1 MIHSRHAMVRS
12 AVLSVLWC
20 AGTGL
25 AWSQAAASLPAEGVF
40 VHPWGVPTKVE
51 GSWEGTYE
59 RRNNFDLRRDRA
71 RDRRDREQ
79 EVKLSAT
86 SDVTPSVQVRLEAV
100 GLYEASARQGSDTE
114 RSSTLG
120 RGETWV
126 RWTENPGSPLSV
138 QVGRISLSERRAWW
152 WDEDLDAVRVRWDD
166 KAWGLDAGWGRE
178 VARVYRNQ
186 SGIDPVQRGVSRFFG
201 QGAWRYADRHSLDG
215 FWLLARDGSG
225 AQRGPIANEDALDA
239 SDLRASWLGAR
250 ASGEIRRDGDH
261 RIAYWADAAWV
272 RGTEAIT
279 AFEEDEDGRFD
290 ANGTRSRKV
299 RGHALDLGATWTVPV
314 LWTPRL
320 SVGLARGSGG
330 IRNDAVD
337 HNFRQTGLQENRTR
351 MGGIKRM
358 YRYGQLLRPELS
370 NLQVVSLGAGL
381 RVTEDASVELVW
393 HRLRQVSASDQL
405 AGSRLSAD
413 PDGSRRDI
421 GREIDLLLAWRS
433 GKNVELTLGLSRFKP
448 GRAFSERDAAN
459 GLELGVTLGF

>member
-1 MIHSRHAMVRS
+1 MNQTRQAVVRT

-25 AWSQAAASLPAEGVF
+25 AWSQATATSPPDGFF
-40 VHPWGVPTKVE
+40 VHPWGVQTRVE

-71 RDRRDREQ
+71 RDRRDVEH
-79 EVKLSAT
+79 EGKLRAT
-86 SDVTPSVQVRLEAV
+86 ANVSPSVQVRLEAV
-100 GLYEASARQGSDTE
+100 GLRETSVRQGSETE
-114 RSSTLG
+114 RTSTLG

-126 RWTENPGSPLSV
+126 RWSRGLNDPLSV
-138 QVGRISLSERRAWW
+138 QVGRIGLSERRAWW

-166 KAWGLDAGWGRE
+166 RTWGLDAGWGRE
-178 VARVYRNQ
+178 VARVYRHQ
-186 SGIDPVQRGVSRFFG
+186 SGIDPAQSGVHRFFG
-201 QGAWRYADRHSLDG
+201 QGTWRYADRQSLDG
-215 FWLLARDGSG
+215 FWLLARDVSG
-225 AQRGPIANEDALDA
+225 AQSGPFANEDALDT
-239 SDLRASWLGAR
+239 SDLRALWLGAR
-250 ASGEIRRDGDH
+250 ASGEIRHDGEH
-261 RIAYWADAAWV
+261 RFAYWADAGWV
-272 RGTEAIT
+272 RGNEALT

-290 ANGTRSRKV
+290 ASDTRSRKV

-330 IRNDAVD
+330 IRNDAAD

-370 NLQVVSLGAGL
+370 NLQVVSLGAGV
-381 RVTEDASVELVW
+381 RITEDASVELMW

-405 AGSRLSAD
+405 AGSRLGPD
-413 PDGSRRDI
+413 PNGASRDI

-433 GKNVELTLGLSRFKP
+433 GKHVELTLALSRFKP
-448 GRAFSERDAAN
+448 GKAFSERDAAN